1 MGKAKQATV
10 KENSTIV
17 KEKSTMGKGEIAAIC
32 RNHGVEITR
41 ALTHMAGSVDFMTK
55 GSVLDGD
62 QSAYVNVLSHSMDFC
77 RDKIDEI
84 KAALGQWPT

>member
-1 MGKAKQATV
+1 MAKEKHTIV
-10 KENSTIV
+10 KEKSTIV
-17 KEKSTMGKGEIAAIC
+17 KEKSIMGKGEIAAIC

-41 ALTHMAGSVDFMTK
+41 TLTHMAGSVDFMTK

-62 QSAYVNVLSHSMDFC
+62 QSAYVKVLSHSMDFC

-84 KAALGQWPT
+84 KAALGQWST